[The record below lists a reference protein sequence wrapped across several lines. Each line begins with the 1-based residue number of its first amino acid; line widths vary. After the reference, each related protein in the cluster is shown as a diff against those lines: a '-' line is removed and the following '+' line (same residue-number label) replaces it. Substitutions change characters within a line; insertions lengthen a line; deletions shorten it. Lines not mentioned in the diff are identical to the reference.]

1 MRARLVLSLV
11 FLLSVAQA
19 AFAQEWT
26 EFVSPEERFTVT
38 FPGTPTVTETTWTS
52 QYGVILPARRYTG
65 VSGASRYSV
74 LAVDYNPVERLLSER
89 SRSFAALDLAVHEY
103 GTGYWKTDVRSATLW
118 AAGQFLERE
127 GKASNLLASLTEV
140 VQGLVLQ
147 VANPD
152 GSRTHA
158 SVYMHENFLIIAE
171 ATVPK
176 GAPAPIIFQQSIG
189 WLDAQGR
196 RIRYLGVYHNEPN
209 DPKPPFRFR

>member
-1 MRARLVLSLV
+1 MGLHTSSTVSLTFDGFHV
-11 FLLSVAQA
+11 PASGMLGAEGEGLKLALATLDGGRISVAAQA
-19 AFAQEWT
+19 
-26 EFVSPEERFTVT
+26 V
-38 FPGTPTVTETTWTS
+38 G
-52 QYGVILPARRYTG
+52 IAR
-65 VSGASRYSV
+65 
-74 LAVDYNPVERLLSER
+74 
-89 SRSFAALDLAVHEY
+89 AALDLAVHEY

-118 AAGQFLERE
+118 AAGQFLEHE

-176 GAPAPIIFQQSIG
+176 GAPAPIIFQDRKSTR
-189 WLDAQGR
+189 LNSS
-196 RIRYLGVYHNEPN
+196 H
-209 DPKPPFRFR
+209 